1 MTEDVE
7 NVVLEHLRG
16 LRNQVESL
24 HNEMRGEFRDVKQ
37 RLSHLE
43 TITVGLKRDGVEL
56 LSENTR
62 QQHELDRL
70 KDRIE
75 RIEKRLELIE

>member
-1 MTEDVE
+1 MTENVE
-7 NVVLEHLRG
+7 NLILEHLRG
-16 LRNQVESL
+16 LRNQVEGL
-24 HNEMRGEFRDVKQ
+24 QGEMRTEFRDVKQ

-43 TITVGLKRDGVEL
+43 TLTVGLKPDGVEL

-75 RIEKRLELIE
+75 RIEKRLELTD

>member
-1 MTEDVE
+1 MTENVE
-7 NVVLEHLRG
+7 NLILEHLRG
-16 LRNQVESL
+16 LRNQVEGL
-24 HNEMRGEFRDVKQ
+24 QGEMRTEFRDVKQ

-43 TITVGLKRDGVEL
+43 TLTVGLKRDGVEL

-75 RIEKRLELIE
+75 RIEKRLELTD